1 MKKFA
6 KKLLALV
13 LVLVFVLSA
22 ITAVEA
28 TQSRYENYSK
38 NFTLTGDSAT
48 DIVNVA
54 VAQLG
59 KTKADLGY
67 TEPWCADFV
76 GDCAKLAGVSEAVP
90 LQGGVSY
97 LKNAVINAGGKIVKS
112 RQKGDLVFYYCK
124 TCAAWPHV
132 GIVLDSEYSI
142 EGNIS
147 GQVYKVG
154 GYAQYKDQN
163 EHTVSSG
170 TITKTYVRPNYS
182 NTVHNTHNYNTFAYF
197 GAVHP
202 HHSYYS
208 CSCGDTKVNYDTT
221 NYYASCVQCNPSAFC
236 ANLGDEFYGIILNS
250 ACWKPI
256 SKTDGTDNITLEKEI
271 GTAKQKWK
279 FVRQGDG
286 AYVITSCY
294 DGTALEMTDGKRT
307 NNTQLSAKD
316 GYWGGYYQQW
326 YLIPQGSGV
335 IFLSKH
341 YADEQWV
348 MDLWG
353 NDTSDGNSIT
363 IQPRNNTDAQIW
375 NVYKANDIQLQP
387 AIFSVTVDQDK
398 ATFKWNK
405 IYGAL
410 GYDVKIYNDDVYMNK
425 VDVES
430 GYSIELPAGT
440 YSAYVD
446 SKDYYDYIMSNV
458 VTFTISDKIPEKPV
472 ITSVTSDDN
481 GMVTVRWTECEK
493 AQAYSL
499 RFYKSGEH
507 YKSLIGVAK
516 DTVYWYELPNGTYT
530 VKVTAE
536 GDGYWKDSDI
546 SEEFTV
552 EHKISD
558 EPAFSATCTQC
569 GMVFDNLDAYNYHT
583 AEHTAE
589 NPSYNFTMMVKI
601 PSTTTINYGDSIW
614 LHAEIEGNL
623 PAGARIIWTPSNN
636 NFEITEIS
644 ENGMSCKITPKSSG
658 TITFTASVVD
668 GDNNVLATD
677 TRDMT
682 AKAGFFDKIIAFF
695 KKLFGATKT
704 YTQLYKS
711 LF

>member
-1 MKKFA
+1 MNRILKKA
-6 KKLLALV
+6 LAFV
-13 LVLVFVLSA
+13 LVLAFVLSA
-22 ITAVEA
+22 IGAVEA

-38 NFTLTGDSAT
+38 NFTLTGNGAT

-59 KTKADLGY
+59 KTKANLGY

-97 LKNAVINAGGKIVKS
+97 LKNAVINAGGKVVTS

-124 TCAAWPHV
+124 SCAAWPHV

-142 EGNIS
+142 EGNVS

-182 NTVHNTHNYNTFAYF
+182 NTVHTHNYNTYAYF

-236 ANLGDEFYGIILNS
+236 ANIGDEFYGVILNS

-256 SKTDGTDNITLEKEI
+256 SKTDGTDNITLEKET
-271 GTAKQKWK
+271 GTSKQKWK
-279 FVRQGDG
+279 FVRQSDG
-286 AYVITSCY
+286 AYVITSCC

-307 NNTQLSAKD
+307 SDTQLSAKD

-326 YLIPQGSGV
+326 YLIPQGSGFV
-335 IFLSKH
+335 FLSKH
-341 YADEQWV
+341 YSSEQWV
-348 MDLWG
+348 MDLFE
-353 NDTSDGNSIT
+353 NNTSDGNSIT

-375 NVYKANDIQLQP
+375 NVYSKSEVQLRP
-387 AIFSVTVDQDK
+387 ADFSVTVDQDK
-398 ATFKWNK
+398 ATFKWNA

-446 SKDYYDYIMSNV
+446 SRDYYNYVMSNV

-472 ITSVTSDDN
+472 ITSVTSNDN

-536 GDGYWKDSDI
+536 GDGYWKDSEM
-546 SEEFTV
+546 SGEFTV
-552 EHKISD
+552 EQKIPE

-569 GMVFDNLDAYNYHT
+569 GKVFDNSDAYNSHIAGHAT
-583 AEHTAE
+583 E
-589 NPSYNFTMMVKI
+589 NPSYNFTMKIRI
-601 PSTTTINYGDSIW
+601 PSITTISYGDSII
-614 LHAEIEGNL
+614 LHADVTGTL
-623 PAGARIIWTPSNN
+623 PAGASIKWEASNG
-636 NFEITEIS
+636 NFAMDVSSDGTT
-644 ENGMSCKITPKSSG
+644 CKISPKSSG
-658 TITFTASVVD
+658 DTTFTATVYD
-668 GDNNVLATD
+668 EKGNVIGSD
-677 TRDMT
+677 TQTMT
-682 AKAGFFDKIIAFF
+682 SKAGFFDKIIAFF
-695 KKLFGATKT
+695 KKLFGLTKVI
-704 YTQLYKS
+704 QQS
-711 LF
+711 LNTIY